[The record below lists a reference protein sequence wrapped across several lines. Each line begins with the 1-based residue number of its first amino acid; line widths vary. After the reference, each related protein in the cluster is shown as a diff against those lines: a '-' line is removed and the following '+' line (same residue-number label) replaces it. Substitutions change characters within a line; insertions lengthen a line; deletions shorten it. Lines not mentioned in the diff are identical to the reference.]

1 VKSVTVSG
9 LVDLVRAERGGVDPR
24 ATHLPPDR
32 MTLDEQRLAAAA
44 AFRIF
49 GDEDDWILGLA

>member
-1 VKSVTVSG
+1 M
-9 LVDLVRAERGGVDPR
+9 
-24 ATHLPPDR
+24 PDVPDVPDTGT
-32 MTLDEQRLAAAA
+32 MTLDKQRLVAAA